1 MDTKQSSTNLGL
13 SHFFFLGG
21 GGGEGGAVWGS
32 TVWQS
37 LQLPFNTTSNFTFIH
52 VYPCLNL
59 HVSEEILGYFVGI
72 ASHPRYVVMQT
83 RKTNR
88 EKSYL

>member
-13 SHFFFLGG
+13 SHIYIYFFFLGG
-21 GGGEGGAVWGS
+21 GGVQCGG
-32 TVWQS
+32 
-37 LQLPFNTTSNFTFIH
+37 QLSFNTTSNFTFIH

-59 HVSEEILGYFVGI
+59 RVSEEILGYFVGI
-72 ASHPRYVVMQT
+72 ASHPRYIVMQT